1 MYSRFRFENLPANP
15 RPPSQIRTQSLL
27 QIPSTHLPL
36 SAKGCQLSPLTP
48 FPATL
53 TKTVRVTPFPATLTK
68 TTGGWHTVFQFRFSN
83 SRSHSH
89 FARTNRPLSANGS
102 RLSLPTPFPATLT
115 KTHQGW
121 HYPNHSPLATRH
133 FPLSPLFPLD
143 TRHIP
148 VTPLF
153 PTDTQNMGGGGPLSG
168 QISPASAIL
177 LSHATFSYCSR
188 RRVGHSR

>member
-1 MYSRFRFENLPANP
+1 MYPRFRFENLPANP

-27 QIPSTHLPL
+27 HIPSTHLPL
-36 SAKGCQLSPLTP
+36 SAKGCQLSPLTR
-48 FPATL
+48 FTATL
-53 TKTVRVTPFPATLTK
+53 TKTVHVTPFTATLTK

-83 SRSHSH
+83 FHSHFH
-89 FARTNRPLSANGS
+89 FARTNHPLSANGS
-102 RLSLPTPFPATLT
+102 RLSLPTPFPAALT
-115 KTHQGW
+115 KTH
-121 HYPNHSPLATRH
+121 YPRHSTLATRH
-133 FPLSPLFPLD
+133 FSLTPLFPLD

-153 PTDTQNMGGGGPLSG
+153 PTDTQNMGVGAPSG

>member
-1 MYSRFRFENLPANP
+1 MYPRFRFENLPANP

-27 QIPSTHLPL
+27 HIPSTHLPL

-48 FPATL
+48 FTATL
-53 TKTVRVTPFPATLTK
+53 TKTVRVTPFPVTLTK

-83 SRSHSH
+83 SCSHCH

-102 RLSLPTPFPATLT
+102 RLSLPTPFPAALT
-115 KTHQGW
+115 KTHPGW
-121 HYPNHSPLATRH
+121 HYPRHSTLATRH
-133 FPLSPLFPLD
+133 FSLTPLFPLD

-153 PTDTQNMGGGGPLSG
+153 PTDTQNMGGGAPSLDKSLPLL
-168 QISPASAIL
+168 Q
-177 LSHATFSYCSR
+177 FS
-188 RRVGHSR
+188 